1 MNVSSSSNMQQMQQ
15 TQMRKMDGSGGGQGQ
30 GMGKMMNDTISQL
43 PEESQADIKSLM
55 QGLDQQGKQDA
66 MSQISQ
72 LDTTNM
78 SVDEITSEVMSALEP
93 AKSTT
98 QESTYPDSSFTV
110 YA

>member
-1 MNVSSSSNMQQMQQ
+1 MDVSSSSSMQQ

-43 PEESQADIKSLM
+43 PEESQADVKSLM

-72 LDTTNM
+72 LDTSNM
-78 SVDEITSEVMSALEP
+78 SVDEISTEVMDILEP
-93 AKSTT
+93 KNTTKST
-98 QESTYPDSSFTV
+98 STYPDSSFTT